1 MRAETEPCEAPGRT
15 SGKSLDRERA
25 RSGGTN
31 RWSSCSKV
39 SGNAARVLR
48 EIVAYPPDDPKSVA
62 RNCQPEVAFARRNA
76 GELSQDGAN
85 PMTAVAPDP
94 VRTRDEFLT
103 GLRLSGILSD
113 RQYRKA
119 EAELNPFARN
129 ARELAEDLI
138 RGNFLTRFQV
148 ERLLTGRNDGF
159 HLGQYLV
166 LDYLA
171 KTETSRLYKARHR
184 TMNREVAIKVL
195 KSELTDSPE
204 IRVAIQTQCRKAARL
219 AHPNV
224 LTVLDVNTAG
234 DRMYLVQE
242 FVEGADAS
250 SLLQTNGPQP
260 IPRLA
265 DLVRQAALGLAH
277 AHEKGII
284 HGDLTPTALL
294 VGRPGGAGAGD
305 KPSVKISGLGLGHV
319 LGERAESGFDF
330 RAPELFEDQAEA
342 TFASDIYSLGCI
354 FHFLLTGLPPY
365 PALNAIEAAK
375 AHRDKPL
382 PPVHF
387 RRPDLPLPIRGLLNR
402 MLSKDPDHRP
412 TADEIATELNSSS
425 AIEDSGRIDFTLP
438 RPSSAGMAALSST
451 LANIARSPFEDLNS
465 AASAETMH
473 GPDTLPIRTPQ
484 PRRMP
489 TKPFPFIWA
498 IAGLAGGAM
507 ALVLG
512 VIVLMLANR

>member
-1 MRAETEPCEAPGRT
+1 MA
-15 SGKSLDRERA
+15 
-25 RSGGTN
+25 
-31 RWSSCSKV
+31 
-39 SGNAARVLR
+39 
-48 EIVAYPPDDPKSVA
+48 
-62 RNCQPEVAFARRNA
+62 
-76 GELSQDGAN
+76 
-85 PMTAVAPDP
+85 AVAPDR

-113 RQYRKA
+113 RHYQKA
-119 EAELNPFARN
+119 TAELNPFARN
-129 ARELAEDLI
+129 ARELAGDLI
-138 RGNFLTRFQV
+138 RGGYLTAFQV
-148 ERLLTGRNDGF
+148 ERLLSGRNDGF

-204 IRVAIQTQCRKAARL
+204 IRAAIQAQCRKAARL

-250 SLLQTNGPQP
+250 SLLQTNGAQP

-277 AHEKGII
+277 AHEKGIV

-294 VGRPGGAGAGD
+294 VGRPGGGGSGE
-305 KPSVKISGLGLGHV
+305 KPSVKISGLGLGQV

-330 RAPELFEDQAEA
+330 RAPELFEPQAEA
-342 TFASDIYSLGCI
+342 TVASDIYSLGCI

-365 PALNAIEAAK
+365 PALNPTEAAK

-382 PPVHF
+382 PAIQF
-387 RRPDLPLPIRGLLNR
+387 RRPDLPLPIRGLLHR
-402 MLSKDPDHRP
+402 MLAKDPDHRP
-412 TADEIATELNSSS
+412 TADEIATELNTVPSM
-425 AIEDSGRIDFTLP
+425 ADSGRIDFTLP
-438 RPSSAGMAALSST
+438 RPSTDGMAALSST
-451 LANIARSPFEDLNS
+451 LANIARSPFEELNS
-465 AASAETMH
+465 AAASETLA
-473 GPDTLPIRTPQ
+473 GPETLPIRTPS
-484 PRRMP
+484 PRRVP
-489 TKPFPFIWA
+489 PKPFPFIWA
-498 IAGLAGGAM
+498 MAGLAGGAM
-507 ALVLG
+507 ALALG